1 MDVIFSWYDI
11 ILVTPLPAF
20 KNSNIALLVL
30 RLGIW
35 YNIYIRGINM
45 GNIFDDAISAA
56 VMEDFEKAENLD
68 DFLERDKDKMLD
80 IPLSEY
86 LNRMLYEKDLSV
98 ADVVNGSGLTKSYVY
113 QIFSNERKYPSREK
127 LLAIGFGLKL
137 KEVEMQ
143 RMLRIGGCSELY
155 IKNSR
160 DAAIL
165 YCVREGLNLDE
176 TNGVLYK
183 HDMDIIDE
191 EK

>member
-1 MDVIFSWYDI
+1 MN
-11 ILVTPLPAF
+11 P
-20 KNSNIALLVL
+20 
-30 RLGIW
+30 
-35 YNIYIRGINM
+35 
-45 GNIFDDAISAA
+45 IFDEASSA
-56 VMEDFEKAENLD
+56 VVREEFEKAKNLD
-68 DFLERDKDKMLD
+68 EFLKRDKNKMLD

-98 ADVVNGSGLTKSYVY
+98 ADVIRGSGLTKSYVHL
-113 QIFSNERKYPSREK
+113 IFNGDRNPSREK

-165 YCVREGLNLDE
+165 FCVRKGLDLDE
-176 TNGVLYK
+176 TNDVLYK
-183 HDMDIIDE
+183 HKMDIIDE

>member
-1 MDVIFSWYDI
+1 MDYKFE
-11 ILVTPLPAF
+11 
-20 KNSNIALLVL
+20 K
-30 RLGIW
+30 
-35 YNIYIRGINM
+35 
-45 GNIFDDAISAA
+45 ISTAK
-56 VMEDFEKAENLD
+56 VKEDFEKAENLD
-68 DFLERDKDKMLD
+68 DFLERDKNKMLD

-176 TNGVLYK
+176 TNDVLYK
-183 HDMDIIDE
+183 HDMDIIDG

>member
-1 MDVIFSWYDI
+1 MN
-11 ILVTPLPAF
+11 P
-20 KNSNIALLVL
+20 
-30 RLGIW
+30 
-35 YNIYIRGINM
+35 
-45 GNIFDDAISAA
+45 IFDEASSA
-56 VMEDFEKAENLD
+56 VVREEFEKAKNLD
-68 DFLERDKDKMLD
+68 EFLKRDKNKMLD

-98 ADVVNGSGLTKSYVY
+98 ADVIRGSGLTKSYVH
-113 QIFSNERKYPSREK
+113 QIFNGDRNPSREK

-165 YCVREGLNLDE
+165 FCVRKGLGLDE
-176 TNGVLYK
+176 TNDVLYK
-183 HDMDIIDE
+183 HKMDIINE

>member
-1 MDVIFSWYDI
+1 
-11 ILVTPLPAF
+11 
-20 KNSNIALLVL
+20 
-30 RLGIW
+30 
-35 YNIYIRGINM
+35 M

-68 DFLERDKDKMLD
+68 DFLERDKNKMLD

-98 ADVVNGSGLTKSYVY
+98 ADVVNDSGLTKSYVY

-165 YCVREGLNLDE
+165 FCVREGLNLDE
-176 TNGVLYK
+176 TNDVLYK